1 MTGAATGLR
10 QQSIS
15 FFVEGEPR
23 STQTGSVIRAG
34 RRAIPLRRG
43 QGWSQR
49 VYLEARHWWTGPP
62 FRGAVRLNLTFFFNP
77 PKRKAPLPYPS
88 RLDLE
93 NASKGVVDA
102 LQGVVYENDRQVT
115 TLHLEKRWAF
125 MRPGVRVEAW
135 EDPVR

>member
-1 MTGAATGLR
+1 MTTPAPLLAFV
-10 QQSIS
+10 S
-15 FFVEGEPR
+15 FFVPGEPR

-49 VYLEARHWWTGPP
+49 VYLEARRQWPGPP
-62 FRGAVRLNLTFFFNP
+62 MLGAVRLNMTFFFSY
-77 PKRKAPLPYPS
+77 PKGRPTHPYPS

-93 NASKGVVDA
+93 NASKGLVDA
-102 LQGVVYENDRQVT
+102 LQGVVYKNDSQVT

-125 MRPGVRVEAW
+125 LRPGVRVEAW
-135 EDPVR
+135 EEIVR